1 MDQDLELINWV
12 GIHFKRQGIME
23 KKPVA
28 LACRLDSER
37 AIKLA
42 KKIFEFLVQKGE
54 VVYLETRIAPKIF
67 PHNGMD
73 LSEMT
78 DENIKFIIIIGGDG
92 SILRVAGSL
101 SQRDPPPILG
111 VNVGSVGFLDESNER
126 IIFKD
131 LTKALNGEF
140 EYETSSK
147 ITPYI
152 VKNSDEIRLN
162 DALNEVLIVSS
173 KSSKVLQISI
183 RINNVFLNRSYLD
196 GVIISTSTGS
206 TAYNLSAG
214 GAIVNP
220 NIEIMQITPL
230 NSFAGSGLKP
240 IIVPLDSVVEIQLL
254 RPRLDAKIVIDGQRI
269 IKRIAPNT
277 KIRIRRSN
285 SKNKFIRFSRNYYS
299 RLRKKIIGTV
309 RVPLDDSP
317 EEYYHE

>member
-1 MDQDLELINWV
+1 
-12 GIHFKRQGIME
+12 ME
-23 KKPVA
+23 KKPIA
-28 LACRLDSER
+28 LACRLDSEK
-37 AIKLA
+37 AINLA
-42 KKIFEFLVQKGE
+42 KDVFEFLIQKGE

-73 LSEMT
+73 LGDMT
-78 DENIKFIIIIGGDG
+78 NENIKFIIIIGGDG
-92 SILRVAGSL
+92 SVLRVAGSL

-111 VNVGSVGFLDESNER
+111 VNVGSIGFLDESNEKT
-126 IIFKD
+126 IFKD
-131 LTKALNGEF
+131 LTKALKG
-140 EYETSSK
+140 EYEYAISSK

-152 VKNSDEIRLN
+152 VKNSDEIRLS

-183 RINNVFLNRSYLD
+183 KINDVFLNRSYLD

-240 IIVPLDSVVEIQLL
+240 IIVSLDSVVEIQLL
-254 RPRLDAKIVIDGQRI
+254 RPRLEAKIVIDGQQI

-277 KIRIRRSN
+277 KIRIRKSN

-317 EEYYHE
+317 EE

>member
-1 MDQDLELINWV
+1 
-12 GIHFKRQGIME
+12 ME
-23 KKPVA
+23 KKPIA
-28 LACRLDSER
+28 LACRLDSEK
-37 AIKLA
+37 AISLA
-42 KKIFEFLVQKGE
+42 KKIFEFLIQKGE

-73 LSEMT
+73 LGEMT
-78 DENIKFIIIIGGDG
+78 YENIKFIIIIGGDG
-92 SILRVAGSL
+92 SVLRVAGSL

-111 VNVGSVGFLDESNER
+111 VNVGSIGFLDESNDR
-126 IIFKD
+126 NIFKD
-131 LTKALNGEF
+131 LTKALKGEYD
-140 EYETSSK
+140 YEISSK

-152 VKNSDEIRLN
+152 VKNSDEIRLS
-162 DALNEVLIVSS
+162 DALNEVLIISS

-183 RINNVFLNRSYLD
+183 RIDEVFLNRSYLD

-220 NIEIMQITPL
+220 NLEVMQITPL

-240 IIVPLDSVVEIQLL
+240 IIVSLDSVVEIQLL
-254 RPRLDAKIVIDGQRI
+254 RPRLEAKIVIDGQQI

-277 KIRIRRSN
+277 KIRIRKSN

-317 EEYYHE
+317 EE

>member
-1 MDQDLELINWV
+1 
-12 GIHFKRQGIME
+12 ME
-23 KKPVA
+23 NKTIA

-37 AIKLA
+37 AVKLA
-42 KKIFEFLVQKGE
+42 KRVFDFLVQKGE
-54 VVYLETRIAPKIF
+54 VVSLETRIAPKIF
-67 PHNGMD
+67 PHNGLD

-78 DENIKFIIIIGGDG
+78 DKNIKFIVIIGGDG
-92 SILRVAGSL
+92 SVLRVANGL

-111 VNVGSVGFLDESNER
+111 VNVGSIGFLDESSER
-126 IIFKD
+126 TIFND
-131 LTKALNGEF
+131 LTKVLNGDYK
-140 EYETSSK
+140 YELCSK

-152 VKNSDEIRLN
+152 VKNSDEIRLS
-162 DALNEVLIVSS
+162 DALNEVLIISS
-173 KSSKVLQISI
+173 KSSKVLQVSI
-183 RINNVFLNRSYLD
+183 KINNVFLNRSYLD

-220 NIEIMQITPL
+220 SLDVMQITPL

-240 IIVPLDSVVEIQLL
+240 IIVSLDSIVDIQLL

-269 IKRIAPNT
+269 IKRVAPNT
-277 KIRIRRSN
+277 KIRIRKSN
-285 SKNKFIRFSRNYYS
+285 TKNKFIRFSRSYYS

-317 EEYYHE
+317 EE

>member
-1 MDQDLELINWV
+1 
-12 GIHFKRQGIME
+12 ME
-23 KKPVA
+23 KIPIA

-37 AIKLA
+37 AIRLA
-42 KKIFEFLVQKGE
+42 KRIFEFLVQKGE

-73 LSEMT
+73 LGEMT
-78 DENIKFIIIIGGDG
+78 NENIKFIIVVGGDG
-92 SILRVAGSL
+92 SVLRVAGSL
-101 SQRDPPPILG
+101 SQREPPPILG
-111 VNVGSVGFLDESNER
+111 VNVGSIGFLDESNER
-126 IIFKD
+126 TIFKD
-131 LTKALNGEF
+131 LTKALNGEY

-152 VKNSDEIRLN
+152 VKNSDEIRLS

-220 NIEIMQITPL
+220 SLDIMQITPL

-240 IIVPLDSVVEIQLL
+240 IVVSLDSVVEIQLL

-277 KIRIRRSN
+277 KIRIRKSN
-285 SKNKFIRFSRNYYS
+285 TKNKFIRFTRSYYS

-317 EEYYHE
+317 EE

>member
-1 MDQDLELINWV
+1 
-12 GIHFKRQGIME
+12 ME
-23 KKPVA
+23 KKPIA
-28 LACRLDSER
+28 LACRLDSEK
-37 AIKLA
+37 AIRLA
-42 KKIFEFLVQKGE
+42 KKVFEFLIHKGE
-54 VVYLETRIAPKIF
+54 DVYLETRIAPKIF

-73 LSEMT
+73 LGEMS

-92 SILRVAGSL
+92 SVLRVAGSL

-111 VNVGSVGFLDESNER
+111 VNVGSIGFLDESNER
-126 IIFKD
+126 TIFKD

-140 EYETSSK
+140 EYEISSK

-152 VKNSDEIRLN
+152 LKNSDEIRLS

-183 RINNVFLNRSYLD
+183 KINNVFLNRSYLD

-220 NIEIMQITPL
+220 SVEIMQVTPL

-240 IIVPLDSVVEIQLL
+240 IVISLDSVVEIQLL

-277 KIRIRRSN
+277 KIRIRKSTTT
-285 SKNKFIRFSRNYYS
+285 NKFIRFSRNYYS
-299 RLRKKIIGTV
+299 RLRRKIIGTV

-317 EEYYHE
+317 EE